1 MGNIDLRRGLTLIE
15 LIVCTVIIGVLSGVA
30 LPLSHHFVR
39 YQKEML
45 LKETLRQ
52 TREAIDRYRN
62 RRFAQDPNRSEDDC
76 WPRSLED
83 LVTDRLLRRLPV
95 DPMTGRPTWRVISST
110 DEPGIPFSDGRNV
123 FDLRSLATGT
133 ALDGTPYSE
142 W

>member
-1 MGNIDLRRGLTLIE
+1 MTLIE